1 MICDDIDYINNS
13 LEVLN
18 ELDEY
23 FKIFVSYKD
32 LLSDLKY
39 IIL

>member
-23 FKIFVSYKD
+23 FKTNISYKD